1 MSVLGWAQSFPS
13 LRTSAIKRCS
23 RHGTRL
29 RCSIESFHV
38 PVLIDQVL
46 ELYEGRRFEVFVD
59 GTIGAGGHA
68 SKLLSSCDIDLFI
81 GLDQDEIALAI
92 ASERLSKYGDKVKLV
107 QSSFR
112 DLEKVLSQFAVA
124 QGEVDGILLDIGV
137 SSMQIDTADRG
148 MHGTLLKS
156 QLLPCSSLRSNVL
169 GRLNQAEH
177 CPRNEGFS
185 FISDGPLDMRMNRK
199 DGLNAAEVVNNF
211 AVEELTRIF
220 LEYGED
226 PQSRRLAKS
235 VSGA

>member
-148 MHGTLLKS
+148 
-156 QLLPCSSLRSNVL
+156 
-169 GRLNQAEH
+169 
-177 CPRNEGFS
+177 FS

>member
-92 ASERLSKYGDKVKLV
+92 ASERLSKVEAILP
-107 QSSFR
+107 QARRITFEMFTLFRAFAFLSMETRSSSFSR
-112 DLEKVLSQFAVA
+112 ASE
-124 QGEVDGILLDIGV
+124 IL
-137 SSMQIDTADRG
+137 
-148 MHGTLLKS
+148 
-156 QLLPCSSLRSNVL
+156 
-169 GRLNQAEH
+169 
-177 CPRNEGFS
+177 
-185 FISDGPLDMRMNRK
+185 
-199 DGLNAAEVVNNF
+199 
-211 AVEELTRIF
+211 
-220 LEYGED
+220 
-226 PQSRRLAKS
+226 RRC
-235 VSGA
+235 